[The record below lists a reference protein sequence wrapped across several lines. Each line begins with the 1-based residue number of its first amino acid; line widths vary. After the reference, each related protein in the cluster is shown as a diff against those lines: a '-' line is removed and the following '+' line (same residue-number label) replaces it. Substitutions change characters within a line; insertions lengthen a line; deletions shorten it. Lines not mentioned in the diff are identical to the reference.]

1 MAMDLAKIEDRLN
14 KTAAGAVAIS
24 SEVGGIQFQT
34 MLEVME
40 FAKLM
45 ALSQAA
51 VPSHLRGNPGACL
64 AISIQ
69 ALEWKM
75 SPFAVANK
83 SYLVNNK
90 GEERIAYESQLLHA
104 IIEARAPL
112 QGRLRFEILGE
123 GDDRRCKV
131 YGTFKGETEPHIY
144 ISETLGKLRDAR
156 GRNDYGK
163 LKGSPLWDTQPEVQL
178 FYSASRQWGRLY
190 CPDTILGIY
199 TPEELDNQGPDHA
212 KDINPR
218 PDVASRLKGNK
229 GRGFSASHVDRE
241 TRGGV
246 IDSGATDAQHQPD
259 RAATMAEP
267 TDGGSDAPME
277 GESPST
283 ISNSSQASPQAHLE
297 TDKPAS
303 VSPADAGNHSETEV
317 QRETAGKPLPLAQSG
332 DEPRASEQESVTTGS
347 GEAHDRVSES
357 ASPTLPDGWGIE
369 YAGALRRAQKKE
381 SLSKYATQFWAQYG
395 SWADHKNGPN
405 AQTAI
410 AIYLAFEKNFGNKD
424 AIEAVLRELV

>member
-1 MAMDLAKIEDRLN
+1 MADIARIEERLDRV
-14 KTAAGAVAIS
+14 AAGAVAVS
-24 SEVGGIQFQT
+24 NEVGGIQFQT

-45 ALSQAA
+45 SLSQAA

-131 YGTFKGETEPHIY
+131 YGIFKGETEPHIY
-144 ISETLGKLRDAR
+144 ISETLGKLREAR

-178 FYSASRQWGRLY
+178 FYSASRQWGRLF

-199 TPEELDNQGPDHA
+199 TPEELDHVGPDNA
-212 KDINPR
+212 KDVNAR
-218 PDVASRLKGNK
+218 PSVADRLKGNK
-229 GRGFSASHVDRE
+229 GRGFNASHVERE
-241 TRGGV
+241 THGV
-246 IDSGATDAQHQPD
+246 IEETGGASQQTNSREQVSPVAETVTTPIDAAQVDP
-259 RAATMAEP
+259 AGEKP
-267 TDGGSDAPME
+267 APN
-277 GESPST
+277 
-283 ISNSSQASPQAHLE
+283 SNSSLVSPQE
-297 TDKPAS
+297 TDTPATS
-303 VSPADAGNHSETEV
+303 DHPPAPVAGTHSELPD
-317 QRETAGKPLPLAQSG
+317 ETLGGNGNSKAGAVN
-332 DEPRASEQESVTTGS
+332 D
-347 GEAHDRVSES
+347 DCS
-357 ASPTLPDGWGIE
+357 AAPVTLPDGWGAA
-369 YAGALRRAQKKE
+369 YAAALKRAQKAD
-381 SLSKYATQFWAQYG
+381 SLPKYANQFWEQDGFTKPDKDSDDGRQA
-395 SWADHKNGPN
+395 AAIFAAFKN
-405 AQTAI
+405 
-410 AIYLAFEKNFGNKD
+410 NFGNKD
-424 AIEAVLRELV
+424 AIEAELREVLA